1 MTALIIIGCILLF
14 FVFLLSLKATITIAY
29 SDELTLKV
37 RVLGIS
43 IRILPKKEK
52 KGPRS
57 MSKKKAE
64 RIREKARK
72 KAKKKREAALAKE
85 EEKKRRKE
93 EARGKKKKSMSEI
106 LDTLT
111 MVRSIASEVI
121 RRFFRHL
128 RIDVARVHVKV
139 ATGDAA
145 TTAVAYGAACTALNI
160 LLPVLSEV
168 KNFSLPDEKDFSV
181 EPDFLGDTPTLDVK
195 ISFSLRVWHVF
206 HVGLGALSKYL
217 GHQAKSQ
224 TPPTSANHK
233 YK

>member
-1 MTALIIIGCILLF
+1 MTALIVLGAILLF

-29 SDELTLKV
+29 ADEVTLSV
-37 RVLGIS
+37 RVLCVKIK
-43 IRILPKKEK
+43 ILPKKAK

-64 RIREKARK
+64 KLRTKARK
-72 KAKKKREAALAKE
+72 KAQKKREAALAKAE
-85 EEKKRRKE
+85 AKKQKKE
-93 EARGKKKKSMSEI
+93 AAKQKPKKSMSEI
-106 LDTLT
+106 LDIIS
-111 MVRSIASEVI
+111 MIRSIAAEVI
-121 RRFFRHL
+121 RRFFKHL
-128 RIDVARVHVKV
+128 RIDVARVRVKV

-168 KNFSLPDEKDFSV
+168 KNFSLPREEDFCV

-195 ISFSLRVWHVF
+195 LSFSLRVWHLF
-206 HVGLGALSKYL
+206 SLAFGALSKFL
-217 GHQAKSQ
+217 KHQFKKS
-224 TPPTSANHK
+224 TPSNHK